1 MPTVF
6 NEDGYKILI
15 NNARAQ
21 KVWTDSENL
30 WLLLSDGRQLS
41 VPLMF
46 FPRLKD
52 AKKEMLDD
60 YELSG
65 NGIGIHWDN
74 LDEDLYV
81 PNLLLGITDINR
93 LNKPA

>member
-1 MPTVF
+1 MDFSV
-6 NEDGYKILI
+6 

-21 KVWTDSENL
+21 KVWFDSENL
-30 WLLLSDGRQLS
+30 WILLFDGRQLS
-41 VPLMF
+41 IPLIF
-46 FPRLKD
+46 FPKLMNAD
-52 AKKEMLDD
+52 KELLSE

-93 LNKPA
+93 MNKPA

>member
-1 MPTVF
+1 MDFSV
-6 NEDGYKILI
+6 

-21 KVWTDSENL
+21 KVWCDSENL
-30 WLLLSDGRQLS
+30 WILLYDGRQLS
-41 VPLMF
+41 IPLIF
-46 FPRLKD
+46 FPKLMNAD
-52 AKKEMLDD
+52 KELLLE

-93 LNKPA
+93 KGKSA

>member
-1 MPTVF
+1 MDFSV
-6 NEDGYKILI
+6 

-21 KVWTDSENL
+21 KVWCDSENL
-30 WLLLSDGRQLS
+30 WILLYDGRQLS
-41 VPLMF
+41 IPLIF
-46 FPRLKD
+46 FPKLMNAD
-52 AKKEMLDD
+52 KELLSE

-65 NGIGIHWDN
+65 NGIGIHWDC

>member
-1 MPTVF
+1 MDFSV
-6 NEDGYKILI
+6 

-21 KVWTDSENL
+21 KVWCDSENL
-30 WLLLSDGRQLS
+30 WILLFDGRQLS
-41 VPLMF
+41 IPLIF
-46 FPRLKD
+46 FPKLMNAD
-52 AKKEMLDD
+52 KELLSE

-65 NGIGIHWDN
+65 NSIGIHWDN

-93 LNKPA
+93 FNKPA